1 MKVVVRIK
9 QDGRGRHQASC
20 PELPGCRAS
29 GRSRVEAV
37 ANIELAIRGCLA
49 SLNRPVSRRLRKVV
63 VPA

>member
-1 MKVVVRIK
+1 MMIVIRTKP
-9 QDGRGRHQASC
+9 DGRGRHRVWC

-29 GRSRVEAV
+29 GRSRNEAV
-37 ANIELAIRGCLA
+37 QNIEPQIRGYLA